1 MRLKNPTTGY
11 CVETSTD
18 TATRHLIA
26 CGFNPVDEEADAQP
40 EKKPRAR
47 RKKTDET
54 EQKEG

>member
-26 CGFNPVDEEADAQP
+26 CGFTPVDESDAQP